1 MTIAALAMTLTR
13 AGQLTDYAYG
23 ATIFVMIA
31 YALIHAAIAAI
42 MTSSLAY
49 RTLRGGASC
58 PRTSNVNIVRLWTDY
73 AAFVAA
79 TSLIATQFSSYL
91 T

>member
-23 ATIFVMIA
+23 ATMFVMIA

-42 MTSSLAY
+42 MTCSLAY

>member
-1 MTIAALAMTLTR
+1 MPLTR
-13 AGQLTDYAYG
+13 AGAAADYAYG
-23 ATIFVMIA
+23 ATIYVIVA

-49 RTLRGGASC
+49 RTLRGGAAR